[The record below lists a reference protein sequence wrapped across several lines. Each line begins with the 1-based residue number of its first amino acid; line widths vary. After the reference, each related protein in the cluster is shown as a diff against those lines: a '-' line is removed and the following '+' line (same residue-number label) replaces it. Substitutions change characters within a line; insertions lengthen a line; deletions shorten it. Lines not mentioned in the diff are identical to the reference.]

1 MSLLHSFTSIF
12 LWLIHHHHHVLFV
25 FFLFF
30 LLSKSILVGLNDALE
45 VGVESQKDSSLE
57 ENLEEIVLL
66 LELLVL
72 ILRDSITDVDIIP
85 LVDGGVV
92 DNIPEGNQEDGNQG
106 EDDGS
111 GQWSSGG
118 ESILDEPVDEESRG
132 DVEWD
137 QKSNGHNWEPPDNL
151 IVENKEEVPGD
162 VVEGKHHGKSAN
174 KLNTE
179 LDWAAAAAGKVLS
192 EFIVANA
199 HAAAA
204 LGEVL
209 LSLQ

>member
-1 MSLLHSFTSIF
+1 MSLHSFTSIF

-30 LLSKSILVGLNDALE
+30 FLSKSILVGLNDALE

-72 ILRDSITDVDIIP
+72 ILSDSITDVDLIP
-85 LVDGGVV
+85 LVDSGVV

-132 DVEWD
+132 DVEWN

>member
-1 MSLLHSFTSIF
+1 MSLHSFTSIF

-30 LLSKSILVGLNDALE
+30 FLSKSILVGLNDALE
-45 VGVESQKDSSLE
+45 VGVESHKDSSLE

-72 ILRDSITDVDIIP
+72 IFSDSITDEDLIP
-85 LVDGGVV
+85 LVDSGVV

-118 ESILDEPVDEESRG
+118 ESILNEPVDEESRG